1 MPYVLPR
8 RTDLQDGAI
17 QIKDLYFNKSQYK
30 PTIEPYAQGP
40 LYVRASDLNKS
51 GHTAPMIVSNGDA
64 RSFLRDTHGLLA
76 YVLVYVDND
85 GIALTKTQAIEVV
98 DAIQQELIDGNA
110 LDDIEAIVE
119 NINGDYNFNGDVQD
133 VLRILSGD
141 KFDFSAGVT
150 FQDDAG
156 VYVMPM
162 GVGSFSTPN
171 DRRLITGDTT
181 WETSLE
187 SGELYQYST
196 NVITYAGTKQKDSA
210 DNYIPLIIV
219 YKNDGTLA

>member
-17 QIKDLYFNKSQYK
+17 QIKDLFFNKSQYK
-30 PTIEPYAQGP
+30 ATIEPYPQGP
-40 LYVRASDLNKS
+40 LYVRASDLNIT

-85 GIALTKTQAIEVV
+85 GVALTKAQAIEVV
-98 DAIQQELIDGNA
+98 YAIQQELVDGNA
-110 LDDIEAIVE
+110 LDDLQAIVE
-119 NINGDYNFNGDVQD
+119 SVDIDYNFNGEVLD

-141 KFDFSAGVT
+141 QFDFSAGVT

-156 VYVMPM
+156 DYVMPM

-171 DRRLITGDTT
+171 DRKLINGDTT
-181 WETSLE
+181 WETSLA
-187 SGELYQYST
+187 SGELYKYST
-196 NVITYAGTKQKDSA
+196 TVKTYAGVTQKDSA
-210 DNYIPLIIV
+210 QNIIPLISV
-219 YKNDGTLA
+219 YQNDGTLA

>member
-30 PTIEPYAQGP
+30 TTIEPYAQGP
-40 LYVRASDLNKS
+40 LYVRASDLNMK
-51 GHTAPMIVSNGDA
+51 GHTAPIIVSNGDE
-64 RSFLRDTHGLLA
+64 RSFLRATHGLLA

-85 GIALTKTQAIEVV
+85 GIALTKAQAIAIVE
-98 DAIQQELIDGNA
+98 AIQQELKDGNA
-110 LDDIEAIVE
+110 LNDIEAIVE
-119 NINGDYNFNGDVQD
+119 SVDADYNFNGTVVE
-133 VLRILSGD
+133 VLRILAGD
-141 KFDFSAGVT
+141 KFEFNAGVK

-156 VYVMPM
+156 NYVVPM

-171 DRRLITGDTT
+171 DRKLINGDTT
-181 WETSLE
+181 WETSLA
-187 SGELYQYST
+187 SGELYKYST
-196 NVITYAGTKQKDSA
+196 LVKTYAGKTQLDSG
-210 DNYIPLIIV
+210 DNEIPLIIV